1 MSVLEA
7 AIAKW
12 KSIDLF
18 KDIVMSVYEVKET
31 FPTMFFV
38 QEVVKVYKLRN
49 DCVTST
55 YWWVKDQTQSHQ
67 TAFENLQKGLGSGN
81 NDEKAKADAL
91 KCLYELLEE

>member
-31 FPTMFFV
+31 FPTMFFM
-38 QEVVKVYKLRN
+38 QEVVK
-49 DCVTST
+49 CTSCAT
-55 YWWVKDQTQSHQ
+55 TASLPLTGGSRTRHRATRQPSKTFRKD
-67 TAFENLQKGLGSGN
+67 
-81 NDEKAKADAL
+81 
-91 KCLYELLEE
+91 LEAAIMMKKPKQML